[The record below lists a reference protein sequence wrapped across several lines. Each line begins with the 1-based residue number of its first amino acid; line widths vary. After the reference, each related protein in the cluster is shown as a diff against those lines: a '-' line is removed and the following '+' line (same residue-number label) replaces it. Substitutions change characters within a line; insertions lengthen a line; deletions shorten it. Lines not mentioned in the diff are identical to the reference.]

1 MAKKIVVPIEDKN
14 GLGARLSDHFGR
26 APYFVIVEL
35 DETGEVSSL
44 KTISNYDEHFG
55 GRGHAHDNI
64 LKEKPDILI
73 VCGMGPRGL
82 ETMAEAGVMVLRAEG
97 NTVKEVITAYKE
109 NKLESLTKSCH
120 QSHHHFH

>member
-1 MAKKIVVPIEDKN
+1 MTKKIVIPVEDKN
-14 GLGARLSDHFGR
+14 GLEARLSDHFGR

-82 ETMAEAGVMVLRAEG
+82 ETMAEAGVMVLEAEG
-97 NTVKEVITAYKE
+97 NTVKEVIAAYKE
-109 NKLESLTKSCH
+109 NKLENLTKSCH
-120 QSHHHFH
+120 QNHHHFH